1 MPNRITKYHKLK
13 NTVIMNKKQTEA
25 FMFYCDMTFG
35 HRNVFVVECL
45 ACLDGDARDLGLTRM
60 QYLDYVVANGK
71 LPE

>member
-13 NTVIMNKKQTEA
+13 NTVIMNEKQTKA
-25 FMFYCDMTFG
+25 LILYCDMTFG
-35 HRNVFVVECL
+35 HENVSVVECL
-45 ACLDGDARDLGLTRM
+45 EHLDKNARDLGLTRM